1 MQRAHLFLY
10 ITIVLGALGTDVVDA
25 RCNLTKPYEIIGGK
39 TVLLQNNTLLQYI
52 CPDGQYPYPTEYRTC
67 EWNKYWS
74 TMKNRDNRV
83 VSQARCKAIHCP
95 RISEFENGFY
105 EPPELN
111 YSINQNITFT
121 CYGGYS
127 MKGSEVRFCLPNG
140 KWSGE
145 TTICDD
151 GTGHCP
157 NPGIPIG
164 SRKQGNEYRVEYRV
178 RYTCERGLIL
188 VGSSERICQES
199 GSWSG
204 AEPECRQPFAF
215 DTPEEVAS
223 NFISSLTET
232 AEAADANR
240 NISSTQKRRIVIKK
254 GGTMNIYFLLD
265 ASKSI
270 KLEDFKSTQNATI
283 KLIEKIS
290 SYDVSP
296 NYALITFATHTKEL
310 LNTMQADS
318 TDAAKVIELLE
329 NVNTAEHK
337 KKSGTNLKKAL
348 LSVYE
353 MMLAQEANEKKRGL
367 NPPPVSNS
375 TRHVIILLSDGRYNM
390 GGDPIPIMDDIKE
403 FLSIKKSGSS
413 SRNEFLDVYAFGVGK
428 ETNQNVLNALA
439 SQKPGEQH
447 LFIMRKI
454 EDLQKAFDEM
464 IDESEALSM
473 CGLAKEHKTEDQK
486 KNPWN
491 TNISIRRSGRVGFEH
506 CKGTLVSEYYILTAA
521 HCFTVKDTAEQTTV
535 TIVRKQYP
543 VEAIRLHPKYQIGK
557 LKNHGIPE
565 FYDYDIA
572 LIKLK
577 EKVVYSFNAR
587 PICLPCTQGTTR
599 ALRKPL
605 ATTTCQDHENELL
618 PVGNIRSFFVTNCK
632 YETQDGAGLVRR
644 PVQIKN
650 SEKKMACEQ
659 DARNVKFYKNITNI
673 KEVVTDNFLCTGGQ
687 EPVLDPNT
695 CKGDSGGPLII
706 QKKLRYIQVGVIS
719 WGVVD
724 VCGHNIASCE
734 EPQKFQRHNPSFAR
748 DYHLNLF
755 KVIPWLKEQLADEGL
770 EFI

>member
-1 MQRAHLFLY
+1 MQRAHLLLY
-10 ITIVLGALGTDVVDA
+10 IASVLGALGTDVVDA
-25 RCNLTKPYEIIGGK
+25 RCDLTKPYEIIGGK
-39 TVLLQNNTLLQYI
+39 TVLLENDTLLQYI
-52 CPDGQYPYPTEYRTC
+52 CPDGQYPYPTEYRKC
-67 EWNKYWS
+67 ENGYWS
-74 TMKNRDNRV
+74 TMRNKEGRV
-83 VSQARCKAIHCP
+83 ISQARCRDIRCP
-95 RISEFENGFY
+95 RIAEFENGYF
-105 EPPELN
+105 EPPQPYYN
-111 YSINQNITFT
+111 ISQNITFT

-127 MKGSEVRFCLPNG
+127 MTGSEVRFCLPNG
-140 KWSGE
+140 KWSGK

-151 GTGHCP
+151 GTGHCS

-164 SRKQGNEYRVEYRV
+164 GRKEGNEYRVEYRV

-204 AEPECRQPFAF
+204 SEPQCRQPFAY

-232 AEAADANR
+232 AEVADANR

-270 KLEDFKSTQNATI
+270 KQEDFNNTQNATI

-296 NYALITFATHTKEL
+296 NYALITFATNSIEV
-310 LNTMQADS
+310 LNTMQAES

-337 KKSGTNLKKAL
+337 KKSGTNLKRAL
-348 LSVYE
+348 TTVYE
-353 MMLAQEANEKKRGL
+353 MMISQEAEEKRLRL
-367 NPPPVSNS
+367 NPPPISNS
-375 TRHVIILLSDGRYNM
+375 TRHVIILLTDGRYNM
-390 GGDPIPIMDDIKE
+390 GGDPVPVMDDIKE
-403 FLSIKKSGSS
+403 FLKIKKSGSN
-413 SRNEFLDVYAFGVGK
+413 SRNEFLDVYVFAIGK
-428 ETNQNVLNALA
+428 DANEKSLNALA
-439 SQKPGEQH
+439 SHKPGETH
-447 LFIMRKI
+447 LFILKI
-454 EDLQKAFDEM
+454 EDLQRTFDEM

-473 CGLAKEHKTEDQK
+473 CGLAKEHKTDDQK

-491 TNISIRRSGRVGFEH
+491 TNISIRRAGRAGFEN

-521 HCFTVKDTAEQTTV
+521 HCFTVEDKANQITV
-535 TIVRKQYP
+535 TIAKEQYS
-543 VEAIRLHPKYQIGK
+543 VEKIQVHKDYQIGK
-557 LKNHGIPE
+557 LKHRGIPE

-577 EKVVYSFNAR
+577 EKVEFSFNAR

-632 YETQDGAGLVRR
+632 SQNQQTRGLVRR

-650 SEKKMACEQ
+650 SDKKIACEQ
-659 DARNVKFYKNITNI
+659 DARNAKFYKNITNI

-687 EPVLDPNT
+687 DPVLDPNT
-695 CKGDSGGPLII
+695 CKGDSGGPLIV

-724 VCGHNIASCE
+724 VCSHNIASCE
-734 EPQKFQRHNPSFAR
+734 EPEKFQRRSPSFAR
-748 DYHLNLF
+748 DYHFNLF

-770 EFI
+770 EFL